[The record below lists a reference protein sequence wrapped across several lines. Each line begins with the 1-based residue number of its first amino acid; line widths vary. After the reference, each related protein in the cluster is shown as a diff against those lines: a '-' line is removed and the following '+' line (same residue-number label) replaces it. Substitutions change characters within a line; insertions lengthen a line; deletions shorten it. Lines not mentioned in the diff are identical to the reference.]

1 MNRRPADPSTD
12 FERALRALADDEGWG
27 GETWDPR
34 RGEHPPGEEL
44 CAYGEGTL
52 DGARRA
58 RLQEHLT
65 TCAECADLVADQA
78 VFPALPGGD
87 DEPGEFEIAAAWRD
101 FRNRLAAEG
110 VAPAARTAAG
120 RRSPFWQR
128 AAAAWAVAATLL
140 VACLVLGGWNLQL
153 GERIATLTAP
163 QPNVPLADLMPA
175 DQRSDQEQEVVQV
188 DPRGEFYVLIA
199 YPSSPAGYRHDDG
212 FSHYRWHIVDADG
225 RDLLSGGGLERQSL
239 GEVTLRLHRDSLP
252 PGEYRLS
259 LTGVTGDGEMEPA
272 GNQPFRI
279 TGE

>member
-27 GETWDPR
+27 GESWDLR

-44 CAYGEGTL
+44 CAYGEGEL

-65 TCAECADLVADQA
+65 TCAECAALVADQA
-78 VFPALPGGD
+78 VFPALPAGD
-87 DEPGEFEIAAAWRD
+87 DEPGEIEVAAAWRD
-101 FRNRLAAEG
+101 FRDRLAAEG
-110 VAPAARTAAG
+110 VGAVTPAAAH
-120 RRSPFWQR
+120 SWQR
-128 AAAAWAVAATLL
+128 PAVAWAVAASLL
-140 VACLVLGGWNLQL
+140 VACLVLGIWNLRL
-153 GERIATLTAP
+153 GAHIAALTAP
-163 QPNVPLADLMPA
+163 QPNVQLADLMPA
-175 DQRSDQEQEVVQV
+175 DQRSDQEQEVVKV

-199 YPSSPAGYRHDDG
+199 YPSNPAGYRHDDG
-212 FSHYRWHIVDADG
+212 FSHYRWRIVDADG
-225 RDLLSGGGLERQSL
+225 RELLSGGGLERQSL

-259 LTGVTGDGEMEPA
+259 LTGVTGVGDMEPL
-272 GNQPFRI
+272 GDQPFRI